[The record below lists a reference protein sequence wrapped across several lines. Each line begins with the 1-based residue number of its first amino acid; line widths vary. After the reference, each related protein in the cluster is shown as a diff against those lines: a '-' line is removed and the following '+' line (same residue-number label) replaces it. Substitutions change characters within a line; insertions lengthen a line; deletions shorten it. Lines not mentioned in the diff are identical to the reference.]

1 MAVEELK
8 KTLVL
13 GHRNPDTDSIC
24 SAICYAGFKHQ
35 LTGENYEPCRAGNV
49 NPETQYVLD
58 YFKLKAPRGERQ
70 DAGQGHRDP
79 QDKRRVPW
87 NFLKECMGTHAG
99 EQRRH
104 TSVCDGGR
112 SPGGRYHDRRYH
124 QVLHELI

>member
-58 YFKLKAPRGERQ
+58 YFKLKAPRLVENVKT
-70 DAGQGHRDP
+70 HRDP
-79 QDKRRVPW
+79 QDKRRVPR
-87 NFLKECMGTHAG
+87 NFLKERMGTHAG

-104 TSVCDGGR
+104 TSVRDGGR

-124 QVLHELI
+124 QILHELI

>member
-1 MAVEELK
+1 MAVEGLK

-58 YFKLKAPRGERQ
+58 YFKCPAPRGERQ
-70 DAGQGHRDP
+70 DAGQGYRDP
-79 QDKRRVPW
+79 QDKRRIPR
-87 NFLKECMGTHAG
+87 NFFKERMGTHAG
-99 EQRRH
+99 EQRCN